1 MKNTLTLEQQ
11 RLYMPSTDWWLLIS
25 ALTLLSISI
34 VMVGSAS
41 MHLGD
46 RIVDNP
52 FYHLKKHVIAIALGL
67 IGGFIVLHIHT
78 KVWQKTA
85 IYLYI
90 MGVILIA
97 IVLIPGI
104 GRTANGA
111 TRWIPIGG
119 FNLQTS
125 EFMKFFV
132 VIYLADYIVRRQREM
147 ILSVWGFI
155 KPMMMLLIASGLL
168 MLQPDFGT
176 TALIMLTAMG
186 LLFLGGVPLIH
197 FGLLLSSAIVA
208 ATALIIISPYRLKR
222 VMNFIDPWADPQG
235 AGYQLSQALIAFGRG
250 EWFGVGLGNGIQ
262 KQFYLPEA
270 HTDFIMAVIGE
281 EFGFI
286 GSLTVILIFMLIV
299 LRAFRIGAKAEATG
313 NHFSAFVAYGLG
325 LGLGLQ
331 AFINIGVNVGLLPT
345 KGLTLPLI
353 SYGGNSIIVGCLV
366 IAVLL
371 RIHYETSLV
380 KTEKKKR
387 VSWLRM

>member
-1 MKNTLTLEQQ
+1 MRQKTMALELDQT
-11 RLYMPSTDWWLLIS
+11 RMPTTDWWLLVS
-25 ALTLLSISI
+25 ALALLSFSI

-41 MHLGD
+41 MHLGE
-46 RIVDNP
+46 RIAGNP
-52 FYHLKKHVIAIALGL
+52 FYHLQKHIIAIILGL
-67 IGGFIVLHIHT
+67 FGGYITLHIHT

-90 MGVILIA
+90 LGVILIA

-104 GRTANGA
+104 GRSANGA
-111 TRWIPIGG
+111 TRWIPIAG

-132 VIYLADYIVRRQREM
+132 VIYLADYLVRRQKEVV
-147 ILSVWGFI
+147 LSVWGFI
-155 KPMMMLLIASGLL
+155 KPMIMLIIVAGLL

-176 TALIMLTAMG
+176 TALIMMTAMG

-197 FGLLLSSAIVA
+197 FGLLIGSALLA
-208 ATALIIISPYRLKR
+208 AIALVIASPYRLKR

-250 EWFGVGLGNGIQ
+250 EWFGVGLGHGIQ

-281 EFGFI
+281 EFGFV
-286 GSLTVILIFMLIV
+286 GSVMIILLFMLIV
-299 LRAFRIGAKAEATG
+299 LRAFRIGAKAEAVG
-313 NHFSAFVAYGLG
+313 NQFSAFVAYGLG
-325 LGLGLQ
+325 LGFGLQ

-345 KGLTLPLI
+345 KGLTLPLV
-353 SYGGNSIIVGCLV
+353 SYGGNSIIVGCLI

-371 RIHYETSLV
+371 RINYETSLV
-380 KTEKKKR
+380 KPKEK